1 MTYRWKVGK
10 MFLLG
15 HSRKGQSVEVSLDTF
30 GRLNFWNR
38 QKVDAPLQRLAGEN
52 QSGGRAARPGEE
64 VRSVNGAL
72 HGRVSLPLQT

>member
-38 QKVDAPLQRLAGEN
+38 PGEN
-52 QSGGRAARPGEE
+52 IAVQLYPSEIRKLRTLLNDLSESERAAK
-64 VRSVNGAL
+64 GA
-72 HGRVSLPLQT
+72 RA